1 MRISKMLSPTLTAQK
16 ISTPTTTIN
25 MKQTSTNN
33 NNNNNGVHFK
43 LTVTVRDIRIR
54 SRHHENDPVWYGDH
68 DYDLFHA
75 RNDRIVDMMDT
86 NARMYI
92 EKIGECTR
100 GLEGMTPKARK
111 RSMLHKLSADE
122 AVFSAQRDARLGGKK
137 DPSRA
142 IAKAYSRACYSSKHD
157 AAIAGLRDEKYVKGH
172 VTTTTTTAPASSS
185 FMALNQVLK
194 PDAFPNVTI
203 SPPQAK
209 NVRDRRRRM
218 RKLVC
223 AAA

>member
-1 MRISKMLSPTLTAQK
+1 MLTK
-16 ISTPTTTIN
+16 FSTPTTTIN
-25 MKQTSTNN
+25 MKQTSTNSN
-33 NNNNNGVHFK
+33 NNNNNSNNNNNNKGVHFK

-54 SRHHENDPVWYGDH
+54 SRHYENDPVWYGDH

-75 RNDRIVDMMDT
+75 RNDRIVGMMDT

-100 GLEGMTPKARK
+100 GLEGMTPKARE
-111 RSMLHKLSADE
+111 RSMLHKLSTDE

-157 AAIAGLRDEKYVKGH
+157 AAIVGLRDEKYVKEH
-172 VTTTTTTAPASSS
+172 VTTTTAAPASS
-185 FMALNQVLK
+185 FMDLNQVLK
-194 PDAFPNVTI
+194 PDAFPNVKI
-203 SPPQAK
+203 SPPQTN
-209 NVRDRRRRM
+209 NVRGRRRRM
-218 RKLVC
+218 RKLVS